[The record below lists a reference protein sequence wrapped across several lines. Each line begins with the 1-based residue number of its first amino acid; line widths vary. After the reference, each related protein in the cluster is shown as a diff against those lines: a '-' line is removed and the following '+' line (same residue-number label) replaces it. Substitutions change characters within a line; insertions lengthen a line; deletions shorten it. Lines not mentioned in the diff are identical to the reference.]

1 MTMTEADIERIAK
14 GVLDL
19 THPYAEWTH
28 AAHFGAALWL
38 LRHPD
43 MLRQQGGMETVIRR
57 YNEAVGVPNTET
69 RGFHATITEASLR
82 ATAQAL
88 ADAGPR
94 APLAPVLAAL
104 LASPLGQS
112 RWLLAHWSEPRLMSL
127 AARRG
132 WLEPDLAP
140 LPWPR
145 IAATLLVAIP
155 GTRSPAKA
163 GAQSGKRCA

>member
-1 MTMTEADIERIAK
+1 MTVTEADIERIAA
-14 GVLDL
+14 GVLDR

-28 AAHFGAALWL
+28 AAHFAAALWL
-38 LRHPD
+38 LRHPHV
-43 MLRQQGGMETVIRR
+43 LRQHGGLEPIIRR
-57 YNEAVGVPNTET
+57 YNEAVRVPNSET
-69 RGFHATITEASLR
+69 RGYHATITEASLR

-88 ADAGPR
+88 ADAGPC
-94 APLAPVLAAL
+94 APLAPLLAAL

-140 LPWPR
+140 LPYPPL
-145 IAATLLVAIP
+145 APGLVA
-155 GTRSPAKA
+155 G
-163 GAQSGKRCA
+163 

>member
-1 MTMTEADIERIAK
+1 MTLTEADIERIAA
-14 GVLDL
+14 GVLAL

-28 AAHFGAALWL
+28 AAHFATALWL
-38 LRHPD
+38 LRHPET
-43 MLRQQGGMETVIRR
+43 LRQHGGMETLIRR
-57 YNEAVGVPNTET
+57 YNDAVGVPNSAT
-69 RGFHATITEASLR
+69 RGYHATITEASLR

-88 ADAGPR
+88 DEAGPD

-127 AARRG
+127 AARCG

-140 LPWPR
+140 LPYPPL
-145 IAATLLVAIP
+145 APGLVA
-155 GTRSPAKA
+155 S
-163 GAQSGKRCA
+163 

>member
-1 MTMTEADIERIAK
+1 MA
-14 GVLDL
+14 
-19 THPYAEWTH
+19 P
-28 AAHFGAALWL
+28 
-38 LRHPD
+38 
-43 MLRQQGGMETVIRR
+43 VIRR
-57 YNEAVGVPNTET
+57 YNEAVGVPNSDT
-69 RGFHATITEASLR
+69 RGYHATITEASLR

-88 ADAGPR
+88 AEAGPD

-140 LPWPR
+140 LPYPPL
-145 IAATLLVAIP
+145 APGLVA
-155 GTRSPAKA
+155 G
-163 GAQSGKRCA
+163 